1 MFVFNGDIGVIL
13 IVLGIILMVVAA
25 MVKEFRGLNTV
36 GRLCLII
43 GAVIFIIELILR
55 I

>member
-13 IVLGIILMVVAA
+13 IVLGIILMAVAA
-25 MVKEFRGLNTV
+25 MVKQFRGLSSV

-43 GAVIFIIELILR
+43 GAVIFILELILR